1 MEVRILPK
9 PQLKLEMMDQI
20 FSRSE
25 MIDLLYSS
33 MMIDDSM
40 AEVVAEIKKDLL
52 RMTDDEFIDLCK
64 QSNLFLGTLRKNTYY
79 LKTR

>member
-1 MEVRILPK
+1 
-9 PQLKLEMMDQI
+9 
-20 FSRSE
+20 

-40 AEVVAEIKKDLL
+40 IEVIAEIKKDLL
-52 RMTDDEFIDLCK
+52 RMTDEEFIDLCK
-64 QSNLFLGTLRKNTYY
+64 KSNLFLGTLRKNTYY